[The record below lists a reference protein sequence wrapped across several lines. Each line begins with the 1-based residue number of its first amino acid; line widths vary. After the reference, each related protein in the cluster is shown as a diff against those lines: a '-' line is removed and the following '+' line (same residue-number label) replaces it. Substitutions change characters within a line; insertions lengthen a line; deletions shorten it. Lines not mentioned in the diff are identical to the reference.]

1 MPLFVFTALVHLGLG
16 WNGLGAVS
24 NILGFGAGQA
34 GGGGSTALSAKL
46 GKACFFVYDFQSF
59 AEACRYMSET
69 CGECPRCRHP
79 WLSMVYSKQFAG
91 AQQISSMS

>member
-1 MPLFVFTALVHLGLG
+1 MPSFVFTALVHLGLG

-46 GKACFFVYDFQSF
+46 GKACFLCMIVNLLLMH
-59 AEACRYMSET
+59 AAT
-69 CGECPRCRHP
+69 
-79 WLSMVYSKQFAG
+79 
-91 AQQISSMS
+91 

>member
-1 MPLFVFTALVHLGLG
+1 MVRERVLK
-16 WNGLGAVS
+16 
-24 NILGFGAGQA
+24 LGFARHRELIGAGPVGG

-69 CGECPRCRHP
+69 CGKCPWCRHP

>member
-1 MPLFVFTALVHLGLG
+1 MPSFVFTALVHLGLG

-59 AEACRYMSET
+59 AEACRYLSET
-69 CGECPRCRHP
+69 SWKVPVVSSPVAIHGLLEAICRC
-79 WLSMVYSKQFAG
+79 
-91 AQQISSMS
+91 